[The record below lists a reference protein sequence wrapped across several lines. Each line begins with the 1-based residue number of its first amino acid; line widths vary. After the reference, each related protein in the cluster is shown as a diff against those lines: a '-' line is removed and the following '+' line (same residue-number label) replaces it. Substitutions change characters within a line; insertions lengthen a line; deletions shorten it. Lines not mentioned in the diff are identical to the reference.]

1 VALAAGGDGP
11 EGFGAP
17 VVLEDLSA
25 GGFRLRLAR
34 QVARGEWLLV
44 IAQVSQALVALR
56 GRVLRVEPRQEGY
69 CVAVAVTRYRFF
81 SLLEV
86 ESSLAQSPRAA
97 AEALE

>member
-1 VALAAGGDGP
+1 MVLAAGGGGP
-11 EGFGAP
+11 GGFGSPAE
-17 VVLEDLSA
+17 LDDLSA

-34 QVARGEWLLV
+34 QVARGERLLV
-44 IAQVSQALVALR
+44 IAQVAQALVALR
-56 GRVLRVEPRQEGY
+56 GPVLRAEPQQDGY

-97 AEALE
+97 AEAL